1 MLSEGHDG
9 GSIFAKALLQDT
21 SLNLRPEGM
30 CILSE
35 LDCYESLRPERS
47 VFEKETGA
55 FSLRRRHTHLR
66 CTRAIDLGSCR
77 FTVQVH
83 VTCRGLT

>member
-1 MLSEGHDG
+1 VLSEGHDG

-55 FSLRRRHTHLR
+55 F
-66 CTRAIDLGSCR
+66 
-77 FTVQVH
+77 
-83 VTCRGLT
+83 